1 MITWKAEIDR
11 RYVPADSTSSCY
23 LRVSINV
30 GKDAPQS
37 RRLPLNLALVLDRS
51 GSMSGSKLDK
61 ARDAAAYCVRQLGA
75 DDQVAVVTYDDTVQ
89 IVGPARAMS
98 ERAKRQLIDSI
109 RHIRSGGNTNLAGGW
124 LTGAQ
129 EVADHTDGRLAR
141 VILLTDGLANVGMT
155 DPAELAHHA
164 AELRARGV
172 STTTMGIGADFNE
185 DLLER
190 MARRGGGHFYFI
202 ENADQIPDMLHR
214 ELGETLTTV
223 ARGVTLE
230 ITLPFGV
237 EADLLNDFES
247 SGDHRHLRVQ
257 LDDLVAGES
266 RAPVFRLTVQP
277 GHEAATLPLT
287 ARLRYQDVASG
298 ATRELRDDN
307 SALTY
312 ADQARCRAERPNAA
326 VQEEAELLNVA
337 RARETALRYDAA
349 GDYAG
354 SAAVLNEAAQRLQAM
369 PCPSPGAQAETAKLQ
384 AESEEATGGFA
395 ALRRK
400 ALHYSKANSLQNRQ

>member
-11 RYVPADSTSSCY
+11 RYVPADSTSECY

-30 GKDAPQS
+30 GKEAPAG
-37 RRLPLNLALVLDRS
+37 RRLPLTLALVLDRS
-51 GSMSGSKLDK
+51 GSMSGSKLEK
-61 ARDAAAYCVRQLGA
+61 AREAAAYCVRRLGA
-75 DDQVAVVTYDDTVQ
+75 DDQVAVVTYDDQVD
-89 IVGPARAMS
+89 IVGAARPLT
-98 ERAKRQLIDSI
+98 ERTKRHLLDDI

-129 EVADHTDGRLAR
+129 EVSGQTDGRLAR
-141 VILLTDGLANVGMT
+141 VILLTDGLANVGLT
-155 DPAELAHHA
+155 NPTELAHHA

-185 DLLER
+185 ELLER

-202 ENADQIPDMLHR
+202 ENAAQIPDMLHR
-214 ELGETLTTV
+214 ELGETLSTV

-230 ITLPFGV
+230 VDLPPGV
-237 EADLLNDFES
+237 EGGLLNDFEQT
-247 SGDHRHLRVQ
+247 GDSRRLRVR

-277 GHEAATLPLT
+277 GRSDTTLPLT
-287 ARLRYQDVASG
+287 ARLHYQDVASG
-298 ATRELRDDN
+298 ATRELRDDDPE
-307 SALTY
+307 LIY
-312 ADQARCRAERPNAA
+312 ATRARCEAERPNTA

-349 GDYAG
+349 GDYAA
-354 SAAVLNEAAQRLQAM
+354 SAATLNQAAERLQAM
-369 PCPSPGAQAETAKLQ
+369 PCPSPVAQAAAASLQ
-384 AESEEATGGFA
+384 AESQEATGGFA

-400 ALHYSKANSLQNRQ
+400 ALHYSKSNSLQNRQ